1 MLIDGLEWHGLRVPL
16 STFCA
21 TPFYVPYCSF
31 RRSFK
36 ERCPLIGAKTQVK
49 YVNPGTF
56 LSHRYRYIFL
66 CFYYV
71 ATGTYCGSS
80 EFKYLGSVPKS

>member
-1 MLIDGLEWHGLRVPL
+1 MAKFQPGLIIIRTSVHFLCDTGLRTL
-16 STFCA
+16 L
-21 TPFYVPYCSF
+21 YVSPHF
-31 RRSFK
+31 QREIFT
-36 ERCPLIGAKTQVK
+36 ETQVK

-56 LSHRYRYIFL
+56 LLRRYRYILL

-71 ATGTYCGSS
+71 ATETYRTDS